1 MGIIKYLLHNQNINN
16 DQEMN
21 RIIDT
26 NTIYKFMIGINAL
39 LSQEVYY
46 SHNKINELL
55 IIYIVL

>member
-46 SHNKINELL
+46 SHNKIYELL